1 MSEVKGNIG
10 PWLGEGWSKVGAA
23 RCEKCGVGHRLRDD
37 GGRK

>member
-1 MSEVKGNIG
+1 MSGVKHNIR
-10 PWLGEGWSKVGAA
+10 PRQEEGWVKVGAA